1 MSENVMIEKASGEKE
16 AFDATKLKNSLKRAG
31 TRDELADTILAEI
44 LPNLHEGMHTKE
56 IYRRAFALLRKRKHS
71 NAARYS
77 LKKAI
82 MELGPTGYPFEHFV
96 AQVLASKGFDIT
108 VGEILQ
114 GKCVTHEVDVVAT
127 HNNTQYLVECK
138 YYNSQGKYANVRVP
152 LYVRSRVNDIIE
164 FREKLPQY
172 KETRFY
178 GWVVTNTR
186 FTDDALNYGRCAGL
200 HMLSW
205 DLPKNQSLKDLVEKA
220 KVFPVTIL
228 TQLSKKEKENLLEQN
243 IVLCRQLRDKA
254 DEILPAMGWK
264 ATKIKQMLKE
274 LDELLED

>member
-96 AQVLASKGFDIT
+96 AQVLARKGFDIT

-228 TQLSKKEKENLLEQN
+228 TQLNKKEKENLLEQN

>member
-31 TRDELADTILAEI
+31 TGDELADTILAEI

-56 IYRRAFALLRKRKHS
+56 IYRSAFALLRKRKHS

-96 AQVLASKGFDIT
+96 AQVLARKGFDIT
-108 VGEILQ
+108 VGEVLQ